1 MPSLKMP
8 VVENGD
14 GRVNVGGLIHDRH
27 YPASLL
33 GFHIKGSV
41 FIARFLS
48 SPPAINAL
56 FDAIR
61 QRNRIYFFLNAFA
74 RPINFARFSFGNC
87 NVKLLTSIDA
97 RFYELMF
104 LPPYVGIE

>member
-48 SPPAINAL
+48 
-56 FDAIR
+56 
-61 QRNRIYFFLNAFA
+61 
-74 RPINFARFSFGNC
+74 
-87 NVKLLTSIDA
+87 
-97 RFYELMF
+97 
-104 LPPYVGIE
+104 LPPRDQCVVRCN